1 MISSKKISIDQI
13 ESSSLT
19 TTASFNAFTASY
31 NTGSFTGSFTGSLL
45 GTSSYA
51 LNGLSSSF
59 ASTAS
64 FAPNYTLTSSFNNF
78 TGSYNTGSFTGS
90 FTGSLFGTSSFA
102 VSSSQAVTASY
113 ALTGGDTTERYTD
126 TFTATQG
133 QTVFIATQPLI
144 SGYYDVYLNGVRLND
159 TSYTAT
165 EYTITLIDQCISG
178 DIVDII
184 SYQLV
189 RIGSRETRRNV
200 TDSVNENTNYCG
212 TAPAGS
218 LENQNVWT
226 IFKIVVALDG
236 SVTRTFATNVAWT
249 DREIVIYN

>member
-1 MISSKKISIDQI
+1 MANEFVARNGIIALNDSQI
-13 ESSSLT
+13 
-19 TTASFNAFTASY
+19 
-31 NTGSFTGSFTGSLL
+31 TGSLSVT
-45 GTSSYA
+45 GSVQATSFSGSGA
-51 LNGLSSSF
+51 NLFDIPASGIVGLNLSQISSGSVSASISPDNGLQVNTNV
-59 ASTAS
+59 TA
-64 FAPNYTLTSSFNNF
+64 T
-78 TGSYNTGSFTGS
+78 S
-90 FTGSLFGTSSFA
+90 FTGSLFGTASFT

-126 TFTATQG
+126 TFIAIQG
-133 QTVFIATQPLI
+133 QTIFIATQPLI

-178 DIVDII
+178 DVVDII

-189 RIGSRETRRNV
+189 RIGSRETRRNA
-200 TDSVNENTNYCG
+200 TDSVNENINYCG

-249 DREIVIYN
+249 NRESITYS